1 MKYIVKNGTNDNVL
15 VLLHGTGGDAY
26 NLLEL
31 ADYLDPAATKIGT
44 EGDIVED
51 GMRRYFER
59 NPDGSFVE
67 ESLMRE
73 TTVLY
78 ETIAEALEESDLT
91 EKNVILVGYSNGSN
105 IALNILKEYETNY
118 RVALLFHPSSV
129 RPGVPFKKQH
139 KLNCSGINI
148 LTHRITVANQLD
160 LSAGGGHRTT
170 SIVALSCGILLTKRN
185 IVQRKDLAGDTGR
198 QRICGQLAGQQP

>member
-139 KLNCSGINI
+139 KLKLLITSGENDPFISIDQYRELSDELKESGIDFESLVHGHGHSLI
-148 LTHRITVANQLD
+148 HEELE
-160 LSAGGGHRTT
+160 AGKNL
-170 SIVALSCGILLTKRN
+170 IVRLNEEK
-185 IVQRKDLAGDTGR
+185 
-198 QRICGQLAGQQP
+198 